1 MTAAA
6 LGSLEVQ
13 CNQETH
19 GGAAV
24 SKKTYRKKTR
34 RSRRQA
40 PRSSGRVVSAN
51 EREIHVALPIP
62 QLLAATHGAVEALA
76 GEAGLLVIKALID
89 EEVEQRVGRRHEHD
103 EGREAVRWG
112 KEQGYVVFGGKK
124 VPIERPRVRST
135 ESGEIPLR
143 RYSMFQ
149 NERMQDSVSR
159 RTLRGVS
166 TRNYEGVIDDLC
178 DGYGIE
184 KSSVSRHWKA
194 ATAKEL
200 AALMERPLD
209 NADLSAIMVDG
220 ISFHDFT
227 LVVAL
232 GIASDGKKQVLGI
245 WDGAT
250 ENSTVV
256 KALLENLVE
265 RGLDIRR
272 NYLFVIDGAKA
283 LKKGIVKV
291 FGKRAIIQRCQIHKE
306 RNVLSHLPD
315 GHQATIRRA
324 LRAAWGMKSYEDAKT
339 ALDKVVAKL
348 EGLSPG
354 AAASLR
360 EGLEE
365 TLTLHRLKVPDDL
378 RKVLRCTNSIE
389 STFARTRELCKNVK
403 RWSSADMALR
413 WASTMLLHAERK
425 FRRVSGYRHMP
436 MLVTALAE
444 IDIKE
449 AVA

>member
-1 MTAAA
+1 MK
-6 LGSLEVQ
+6 
-13 CNQETH
+13 
-19 GGAAV
+19 
-24 SKKTYRKKTR
+24 KKTTR
-34 RSRRQA
+34 TGSRSRRKA
-40 PRSSGRVVSAN
+40 VESRGKVDRVD
-51 EREIHVALPIP
+51 REQQTVQLSLPIAEI
-62 QLLAATHGAVEALA
+62 LSGVSDAVERVS
-76 GEAGLLVIKALID
+76 GEAGLLVMKALID
-89 EEVEQRVGRRHEHD
+89 EEVEQLAGRRYQHA

-112 KEQGYVVFGGKK
+112 KGEGFVVFGGKK

-143 RYSMFQ
+143 RYGMFQ
-149 NERMQDSVSR
+149 SERLRDSVSKR
-159 RTLRGVS
+159 VLRGVS

-194 ATAKEL
+194 ATTKEL

-209 NADLSAIMVDG
+209 DADLAVIMVDG
-220 ISFHDFT
+220 ISFHEFT

-256 KALLENLVE
+256 KALLENLVD
-265 RGLDIRR
+265 RGLATNR
-272 NYLFVIDGAKA
+272 NYLFVIDGSKA
-283 LKKGIVKV
+283 LKKGIISV
-291 FGKRAIIQRCQIHKE
+291 FGRRAIIQRCQIHKE
-306 RNVLSHLPD
+306 RNVLSYLPD

-324 LRAAWGMKSYEDAKT
+324 LRAAWGMRSYAEAKK
-339 ALDKVVAKL
+339 ALEKVLAKL

-365 TLTLHRLKVPDDL
+365 TLTLHQLMVPNQL
-378 RKVLRCTNSIE
+378 RNVLRSTNSIE
-389 STFARTRELCKNVK
+389 CIFARTRELCRNVK
-403 RWSSADMALR
+403 RWSNADMALR

-425 FRRVSGYRHMP
+425 FRRVCGHRQMP
-436 MLVTALAE
+436 ALVRALDN